1 VKLFRLDMD
10 RTEVVSIA
18 GATGVS
24 VGGLIELPGDIAVNL
39 LRFATHSRL
48 SSHAAGR
55 PQLFVVVAGDGW
67 VSGDDGTRSAIRT
80 GEAAFWRLGEIHES
94 GSDEGMTCIVVQ
106 APQLDLPSGL
116 ETLEHPAILQLL
128 TR

>member
-1 VKLFRLDMD
+1 VKLFRLDTG
-10 RTEVVSIA
+10 RTEVVSMG

-39 LRFATHSRL
+39 LRFSTHSRL
-48 SSHAAGR
+48 PGHTAGR
-55 PQLFVVVAGDGW
+55 PQLFVVIDGDGW
-67 VSGDDGTRSAIRT
+67 VSGDDGARAAIRT
-80 GEAAFWRLGEIHES
+80 GEAAFWGPGELHES

-128 TR
+128 A